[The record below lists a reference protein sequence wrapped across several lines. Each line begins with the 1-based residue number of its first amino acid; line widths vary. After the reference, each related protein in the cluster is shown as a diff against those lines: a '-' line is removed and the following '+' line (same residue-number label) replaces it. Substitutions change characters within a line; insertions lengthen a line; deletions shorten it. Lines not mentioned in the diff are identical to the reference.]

1 MHFSYP
7 SHALEKK
14 KNGQRIPL
22 KVLTKMVNDLQL
34 VESVAVHQNERKVSL
49 CTQYMLL
56 VLFKQRTVESGD
68 TVFTL

>member
-1 MHFSYP
+1 MDLKST
-7 SHALEKK
+7 LEKK
-14 KNGQRIPL
+14 KNGKRIPL
-22 KVLTKMVNDLQL
+22 KVLTTMVNDLQL